1 MYTNVR
7 VIALSGKQGSGKTT
21 MQKMLG
27 HLLGAYGRQ
36 VHPMN
41 FADPLR
47 DMHNELRGYMERMGC
62 PPPPEVA
69 VKDGLLMQL
78 LGTDWARKVYGA
90 NVWVQI
96 LKMRAAM
103 VGTLCANPE
112 LPIYI
117 IVGDMRFM
125 NEFYAFPD
133 TQFPEAYKIRL
144 ECSAEQRKGRAENWR
159 ENTAHPS
166 ETGLDD
172 PKLAPFDVIV
182 DTETNGPAA
191 ALEIVVEGL
200 KKRWGNL

>member
-1 MYTNVR
+1 MYANVR
-7 VIALSGKQGSGKTT
+7 IIALSGKQGSGKTT
-21 MQKMLG
+21 LQKMLG

-47 DMHNELRGYMERMGC
+47 AMHDEIRLYMELKGC

-78 LGTDWARKVYGA
+78 LGTDWARKVYGE
-90 NVWVQI
+90 NVWIHI
-96 LKMRAAM
+96 LKTRATM
-103 VGTLCANPE
+103 VGKLCANPE
-112 LPIYI
+112 TPIYI
-117 IVGDMRFM
+117 LVGDMRFM

-133 TQFPEAYKIRL
+133 SQFPNAYKIRL
-144 ECSAEQRKGRAENWR
+144 ECPVELRKVRAENWR

-172 PKLAPFDVIV
+172 PTTAPFDLVV
-182 DTETNGPAA
+182 ETGNNGPAA